1 MANKPN
7 DFDSVNPF
15 SDFTPLPPGGYVCQI
30 LNAKEETSKAGNDM
44 VVLML
49 DIVEG
54 EHTNYFRD
62 LFKKRKDNADNPA
75 SVKYPFDGMA
85 YVNFTYE
92 GKTTKKFKALCTSV
106 EEDGKTIVWGDKFAE
121 SLKGATI
128 GVIFRREESQGRGD
142 NADKTFW
149 NTKPYVFRSAQ
160 TIRDG
165 DFNVPD
171 DVPLKKDAAEEATP
185 PGGFSSLSDDDIP
198 F

>member
-1 MANKPN
+1 MATKPK

-54 EHTNYFRD
+54 DQTNYFRN
-62 LFKKRKDNADNPA
+62 LFQKRKDNADNPA
-75 SVKYPFDGMA
+75 TVKYPFDGKA

-106 EEDGKTIVWGDKFAE
+106 EEDGHTILWDDRFAE

-128 GVIFRREESQGRGD
+128 GVIFRREESKGTGE
-142 NADKTFW
+142 NEGKTFW
-149 NTKPYVFRSAQ
+149 NTKPFAFRSAQ
-160 TIRDG
+160 TIRNG
-165 DFNVPD
+165 EFTVPD
-171 DVPLKKDAAEEATP
+171 DLPLKDDNASNVAP
-185 PGGFSSLSDDDIP
+185 PSGFSTLSDDDIP